1 MNTDLIRSVVIGVT
15 ASVLAIVLHELAHGF
30 TALAMGDHTAQNEG
44 RLSLNPLRHVDRFGT
59 IILPGLLIA
68 FQLLTIGRIGFMFGW
83 AKPVPIDPSGFR
95 NPRRG
100 MAVVAAA
107 GPASN
112 FALALIAAFALSAFG
127 TTGLIADFLFYF
139 LLINVVLGLF
149 NLLPLPPFDGGR
161 IAVGLLPLAAA
172 RVLAQVE
179 RLGILV
185 ILFLIFILPSALGQ
199 FGIHFNPVS
208 DLLDRWVPRVATLF
222 LHLAGVHGRY

>member
-1 MNTDLIRSVVIGVT
+1 MNPAMIRSIVIGVT

-30 TALAMGDHTAQNEG
+30 TALAMGDHTAQREG

-59 IILPGLLIA
+59 ILLPGLLIA

-95 NPRRG
+95 DPRRG
-100 MAVVAAA
+100 MAIVAAA

-112 FALALIAAFALSAFG
+112 FALALIAAFALAAFG
-127 TTGLIADFLFYF
+127 TGGIAGAFLLYF
-139 LLINVVLGLF
+139 LLFNILLGLF
-149 NLLPLPPFDGGR
+149 NLVPLPPFDGGR

-172 RVLAQVE
+172 RALAQVE

-185 ILFLIFILPSALGQ
+185 ILFLVFILPAALGQ

-208 DLLDRWVPRVATLF
+208 DLLDHWVPRVATAF
-222 LHLAGVHGRY
+222 LRFAGVHGGY